1 MKLARRSK
9 KATKHNVIAV
19 VRARVESGYKLR
31 IQFSD
36 GAMRT
41 VDFEPFLKFSRNPT
55 IRAFLDR
62 KRFTDFAVKDG
73 DLMWG
78 DYELCFPIIDL
89 YENRI

>member
-1 MKLARRSK
+1 
-9 KATKHNVIAV
+9 
-19 VRARVESGYKLR
+19 
-31 IQFSD
+31 
-36 GAMRT
+36 MRT